1 MTIKTYSLALAMALA
16 WMSCGSDAPQS
27 SEPTPEATTT
37 ATPQDQAAPSLATQD
52 AASEAVAPSVAGAPV
67 PQPAAV
73 TTSPAGSGT
82 GKMNPPHGQPGHS
95 CAVPVGA
102 PLDGKAAGAAGAAKP
117 TTDAQPA
124 AKTVTAPPPQ
134 PAGAATKVAAGMNPP
149 HGQPGHSCAVPVGSP
164 LPK

>member
-16 WMSCGSDAPQS
+16 WMSCGNDAPQS

-37 ATPQDQAAPSLATQD
+37 ATPQDQAAPSLVTQE
-52 AASEAVAPSVAGAPV
+52 AAPEAVAPSVAGAPA
-67 PQPAAV
+67 PQPA
-73 TTSPAGSGT
+73 TTASAPTGGGS

-102 PLDGKAAGAAGAAKP
+102 PLDGKAAGATGAAKT

-124 AKTVTAPPPQ
+124 VKTVTAPPP
-134 PAGAATKVAAGMNPP
+134 PIGATTKVAAGMNPP